1 MDAHV
6 PGWRDMGEEELAEL
20 LMDMMGGEEE

>member
-1 MDAHV
+1 MNAHV
-6 PGWRDMGEEELAEL
+6 PSWRDMGEEELAEL

>member
-1 MDAHV
+1 MNAHV
-6 PGWRDMGEEELAEL
+6 PGWRGMGEEELAEL

>member
-6 PGWRDMGEEELAEL
+6 SGWRDMGEDELAEL

>member
-1 MDAHV
+1 MNAHV

>member
-6 PGWRDMGEEELAEL
+6 PGWRDMGGEELAEL
-20 LMDMMGGEEE
+20 LLDMMGGEEE

>member
-1 MDAHV
+1 MNAHV

-20 LMDMMGGEEE
+20 LMDMMGDEEE